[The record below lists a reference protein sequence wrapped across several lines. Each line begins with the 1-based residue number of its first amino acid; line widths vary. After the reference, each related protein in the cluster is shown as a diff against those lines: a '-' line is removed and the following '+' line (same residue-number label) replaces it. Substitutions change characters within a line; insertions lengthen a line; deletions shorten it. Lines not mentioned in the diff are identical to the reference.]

1 MRFRLAP
8 TSVTLDDPERPKRPL
23 AELKSSYG
31 SHQKHFNEDRLISLV
46 GKCGPMR
53 ILARNIKCMR
63 LCAEVPS
70 ERGVK
75 SIFATYICI
84 QIVFVLLTA

>member
-46 GKCGPMR
+46 GKCGR
-53 ILARNIKCMR
+53 
-63 LCAEVPS
+63 
-70 ERGVK
+70 
-75 SIFATYICI
+75 
-84 QIVFVLLTA
+84 